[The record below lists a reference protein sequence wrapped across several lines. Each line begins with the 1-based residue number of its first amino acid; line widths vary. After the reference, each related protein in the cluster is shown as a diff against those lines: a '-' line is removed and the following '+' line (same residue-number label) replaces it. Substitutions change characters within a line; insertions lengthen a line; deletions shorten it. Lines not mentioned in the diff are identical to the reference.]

1 MAKNLAAE
9 HYYKKTWE
17 FTVPGLRENLEE
29 ALDEIDDLTRR
40 EDEKKD
46 PLGMVNWLMNRRA

>member
-1 MAKNLAAE
+1 VAKTLAAE
-9 HYYKKTWE
+9 HYYKKTWK

-29 ALDEIDDLTRR
+29 ALEEIDDYTRG

-46 PLGMVNWLMNRRA
+46 PLGMVNWLINRGA